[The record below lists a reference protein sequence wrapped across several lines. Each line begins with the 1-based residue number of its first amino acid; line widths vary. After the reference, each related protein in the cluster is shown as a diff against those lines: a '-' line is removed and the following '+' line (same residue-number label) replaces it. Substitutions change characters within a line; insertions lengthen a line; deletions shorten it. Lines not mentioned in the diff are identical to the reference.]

1 MSTSYDCPLCSSQTY
16 PYWEDKRRQYYGCEQ
31 CGMVHVPS
39 EFRLSEKEEKAI
51 YDLHDNQIDDQ
62 GYRRFL
68 SRVFDPLNKL
78 LSANSSGLD
87 FGCGPGPALAAMLE
101 EAGHSVSLYDIFYY
115 PDSAVLNRQ
124 YQFITATEVVE
135 HLSQPKQELERL
147 WRCLEPGGLLGIMTK
162 KVQDKEA
169 FSRWHYKNDLTH
181 ICFFAER
188 SFEYLSEQWG
198 ADIVHTGKDVII
210 FKKQVS

>member
-1 MSTSYDCPLCSSQTY
+1 
-16 PYWEDKRRQYYGCEQ
+16 
-31 CGMVHVPS
+31 MVHVPS
-39 EFRLSEKEEKAI
+39 EFWVSENEEKAI

-78 LSANSSGLD
+78 LPANSSGLD

-210 FKKQVS
+210 FKKPVS